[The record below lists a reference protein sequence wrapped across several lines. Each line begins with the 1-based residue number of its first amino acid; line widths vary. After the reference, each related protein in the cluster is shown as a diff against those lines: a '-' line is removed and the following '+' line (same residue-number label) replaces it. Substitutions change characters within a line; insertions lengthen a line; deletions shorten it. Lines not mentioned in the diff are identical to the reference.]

1 MKRQGKECTFLN
13 LLRNNQDAP
22 KRDSFLLKR
31 ARRIGFSFV
40 PLVLSWDKQGQ
51 RFGKKLKGFA
61 KYLNENSKHL
71 KLKITMK
78 KYLGIRQAR
87 RDARQKKDH
96 PMPYFEIIFWQG
108 NASFL
113 KQRGLPL
120 ILLKLTAALGI
131 TWVLGF
137 ALAFYPSPYLEYPFV
152 IINSCQGKSFLSVL
166 HFPTPL
172 FCNKSFGLA
181 KRHAKCVVVYFCKRL
196 AIDRTIVTFCQLC
209 KTTENLLTIFKIERH
224 SNNGKRKSYP
234 YNCSRLVRLV
244 AVEHTQRTYL
254 SPKQTVI

>member
-1 MKRQGKECTFLN
+1 
-13 LLRNNQDAP
+13 
-22 KRDSFLLKR
+22 
-31 ARRIGFSFV
+31 
-40 PLVLSWDKQGQ
+40 
-51 RFGKKLKGFA
+51 
-61 KYLNENSKHL
+61 
-71 KLKITMK
+71 MK

-87 RDARQKKDH
+87 RDAWQKKDH

-113 KQRGLPL
+113 NQRGLPL

-244 AVEHTQRTYL
+244 AVEHTQRNL
-254 SPKQTVI
+254 SITKADSDLAKGENGKGRIVRLTTMPWSRLENIDRIMNDSLEKCGGFLLLWHFFHDGHKLE